1 MIPVAGTPSGCSTE
15 APMKSDAGSPG
26 VSPGRLDLGNA
37 FTKGAPMSFPT
48 RYRVNHPKVVNETI
62 EGEVVILNL
71 DRGHYY
77 SLTSVGM
84 EVWTMLE
91 RRDSVD
97 EIMATLLRQY
107 EVPAHHLEQAIAK
120 LIDEFQQEEL
130 VVPTTGRPEDPSLGA
145 AEAIPVSAPASTAVA
160 TQKRPF
166 EPPVLRKYTDMED
179 LLLLDPIHE
188 ADETGWP
195 APRSDSGQ
203 IPG

>member
-1 MIPVAGTPSGCSTE
+1 
-15 APMKSDAGSPG
+15 
-26 VSPGRLDLGNA
+26 
-37 FTKGAPMSFPT
+37 MSFPT

-91 RRDSVD
+91 HRDSID
-97 EIMATLLRQY
+97 EIMAALLSQY
-107 EVPAHHLEQAIAK
+107 EVSAHHLEQAITK
-120 LIDEFQQEEL
+120 LIHEFQQEEL
-130 VVPTTGRPEDPSLGA
+130 VVPTTGPPEDTSVGA
-145 AEAIPVSAPASTAVA
+145 AEAAPVSAPASTTVA
-160 TQKRPF
+160 SQKRPF